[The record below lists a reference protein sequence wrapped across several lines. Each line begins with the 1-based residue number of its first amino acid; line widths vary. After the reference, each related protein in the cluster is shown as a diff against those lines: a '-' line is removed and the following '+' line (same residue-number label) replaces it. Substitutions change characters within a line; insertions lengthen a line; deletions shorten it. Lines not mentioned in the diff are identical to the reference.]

1 MRKTIGTILA
11 VAFVLIGIHFGI
23 ISGLIG
29 AAIAA
34 YSLKHFGVVS
44 PNSAWV
50 SETSGVRTAK
60 YILLAVVLILL
71 AAMTYF
77 SVIKQ

>member
-50 SETSGVRTAK
+50 YLKLVGCERQNI
-60 YILLAVVLILL
+60 YYLLL
-71 AAMTYF
+71 F
-77 SVIKQ
+77 